1 MHQQESIEKLLEAN
15 ERSLL
20 EPAAR
25 KSGIVGELLAE
36 SFVEFGS
43 SGRVFTKAQIMSA
56 LLEES
61 PVAVSASDFKV
72 RLLAPGVA
80 LVTYLTERHVQPPVH
95 ALRSSVWGRG
105 ESGWQMV
112 FHQGTRSGAQT

>member
-1 MHQQESIEKLLEAN
+1 MHGQESIERLLEAN

-20 EPAAR
+20 EASVR
-25 KSGIVGELLAE
+25 KSSLVSELLAE

-43 SGRVFTKAQIMSA
+43 SGRVFTKAQIVAA

-61 PVAVSASDFKV
+61 SVEVSASAFEV

-80 LVTYLTERHVQPPVH
+80 LVTYRTERHAKPPVH
-95 ALRSSVWGRG
+95 SLRSSIWVQAEGK
-105 ESGWQMV
+105 WQMV
-112 FHQGTRSGAQT
+112 FHQGTPSSKQP